1 MIGESMRNRFDRPS
15 MLQASKSP
23 KSDTASRLSGLLA
36 GLTLVA
42 FGVLLCLIVIKAY
55 EEKIYPVSEKDIV
68 RISVKSYAAQQI
80 KSNKQYICLS
90 KLYGK
95 ESAWDETA
103 VGNLDGTHQT
113 YGIPQL
119 KNKLMINLDA
129 YTQIDY
135 GLKYIKHR
143 YKLDANGYINAC
155 KAWEHW
161 KNKGW
166 H

>member
-1 MIGESMRNRFDRPS
+1 MIGESMRNRFDRAS

-23 KSDTASRLSGLLA
+23 KSDTASRISGLLA

-42 FGVLLCLIVIKAY
+42 FGALLCLIVIKAY
-55 EEKIYPVSEKDIV
+55 DKKIDSVPEPLVIQ
-68 RISVKSYAAQQI
+68 ISVKSYAAQQI
-80 KSNKQYICLS
+80 GSIKQYKCLS

-95 ESAWDETA
+95 ESAWNPDA
-103 VGNLDGTHQT
+103 VSGSH

-119 KNKLMINLDA
+119 KNKLMIGLSP
-129 YTQIDY
+129 YRQIDY
-135 GLKYIKHR
+135 GLKYIAHR
-143 YKLDANGYINAC
+143 YKLDEYGYINAC

-161 KNKGW
+161 QRKNW

>member
-1 MIGESMRNRFDRPS
+1 MRKRFDRPS

-42 FGVLLCLIVIKAY
+42 FGAALCLISIKFY
-55 EEKIYPVSEKDIV
+55 DKEIDSVSDKQIT
-68 RISVKSYAAQQI
+68 RISVKTYAAQKI
-80 KSNKQYICLS
+80 RSDKQYVCLS
-90 KLYGK
+90 QLYGK
-95 ESAWDETA
+95 ESAWNPNA
-103 VGNLDGTHQT
+103 VGNLGGKEQT

-119 KNKLMINLDA
+119 KNKLMINLDS

-143 YKLDANGYINAC
+143 YKLDEYGYINAC
-155 KAWEHW
+155 KALHHF
-161 KNKGW
+161 KIKGW